1 MSPSK
6 MQIFLADDDQDDRLL
21 FEEVLNEIAVS
32 KELTMFKNAVE
43 LMEYLNKEDAVL
55 PHIIF
60 LDLNMPFVSGTECL
74 KEIRN
79 NSRFR
84 DISIA
89 IYSTSSLE
97 KDIEETFINGANI
110 YITKPNDY
118 GMLKKIIKN
127 VLNINWHYHTSGLN
141 RETFFYNV

>member
-1 MSPSK
+1 MT
-6 MQIFLADDDQDDRLL
+6 IFLVDDDQDDQQL
-21 FEEVLNEIAVS
+21 FEEVVKEINDFHT
-32 KELTMFKNAVE
+32 LLMFKNATE
-43 LMEYLNKEDAVL
+43 LMDYLNQGDILL

-74 KEIRN
+74 KEIRRN
-79 NSRFR
+79 PKFM
-84 DISIA
+84 DISVA

-118 GMLKKIIKN
+118 EALKKTIRN
-127 VLNINWHYHTSGLN
+127 VLNINWQYHKTGLD
-141 RETFFYNV
+141 RKTFFYNVW

>member
-1 MSPSK
+1 MSPSR

-21 FEEVLNEIAVS
+21 FEEVLNEINIS
-32 KELTMFKNAVE
+32 KDLLMFKNAIE
-43 LMEYLNKEDAVL
+43 LLDYLNNEEATL

-60 LDLNMPFVSGTECL
+60 LDLNMPFISGAEAL

-79 NSRFR
+79 NPRFK
-84 DISIA
+84 DVSVA

-110 YITKPNDY
+110 YITKPTDY
-118 GMLKKIIKN
+118 GTLKKIIKN

>member
-1 MSPSK
+1 MDSST
-6 MQIFLADDDQDDRLL
+6 MTIFLVDDDQDDQQL
-21 FEEVLNEIAVS
+21 FEEVVKEIKAS
-32 KELTMFKNAVE
+32 NTLLMFKNAVE
-43 LMEYLNKEDAVL
+43 LMEHLNQEDIVL

-74 KEIRN
+74 KEIRSN
-79 NSRFR
+79 PRFM
-84 DISIA
+84 DVSVA

-118 GMLKKIIKN
+118 TALKKAIRN
-127 VLNINWHYHTSGLN
+127 VLNINWHYHKSGLD
-141 RETFFYNV
+141 RKTFFYNV